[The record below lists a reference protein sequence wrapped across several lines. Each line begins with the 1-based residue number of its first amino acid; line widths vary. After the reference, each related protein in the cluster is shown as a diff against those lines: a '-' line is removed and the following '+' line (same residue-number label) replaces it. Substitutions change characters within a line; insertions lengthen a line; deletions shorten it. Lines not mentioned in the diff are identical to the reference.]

1 MNIIIDAFGG
11 DNAPVEIIK
20 GAEMARKELSI
31 DITLVGKED
40 VIRKVCSDNEIDAD
54 NFTIIHADEVIAT
67 DAAGTDVARTGK
79 KTSMAVGLKAL
90 AEGKGDGFLSAGNS
104 GAVCAGATLIV
115 KRIKGIS
122 RPGFSPVIPTL
133 GGQVLLMDSGANLQ
147 CRPEMLCQF
156 GIMGSIYMNKVLGVE
171 NPRVG
176 LLNVGTEEHKGSDLQ
191 HEAYELL
198 KNAPVN
204 FIGNVEGTFIN
215 GDVCDVVVCDGF
227 SGNILLKTY
236 EGTAMALMKKIK
248 GIFTKNVKNK
258 LAASMVLNDVK
269 ALKDSMNPS
278 EVGGAPVLGCA
289 KPVFKAHGNSDAR
302 AIYSALKLVK
312 EYVEN
317 NVVEEI
323 ANTLKMM
330 KTIEGEKADV

>member
-1 MNIIIDAFGG
+1 MNIIVDAFGG

-20 GAEMARKELSI
+20 GAEMARKDLGI
-31 DITLVGKED
+31 NITLVGKED
-40 VIRKVCSDNEIDAD
+40 VIRKVCADNEIDAE
-54 NFTIIHADEVIAT
+54 NFAIIHADEVIAT
-67 DAAGTDVARTGK
+67 DAPGTDITRSAK
-79 KTSMAVGLKAL
+79 NTSMAVGLRAL
-90 AEGKGDGFLSAGNS
+90 YDGLGEGFLSAGNS
-104 GAVCAGATLIV
+104 GAVCVGATLIV

-133 GGQVLLMDSGANLQ
+133 GGKVLLMDSGANLQ
-147 CRPEMLCQF
+147 CRAEMLCQF
-156 GIMGSIYMNKVLGVE
+156 AIMGSIYMNKVHGVK

-198 KNAPVN
+198 KKAPVN
-204 FIGNVEGTFIN
+204 FIGNVEGTFMN
-215 GDVCDVVVCDGF
+215 GDICDVVVCDGF

-248 GIFTKNVKNK
+248 GIFTKNIKNK
-258 LAASMVLNDVK
+258 LAAAMVMGDVK
-269 ALKDSMNPS
+269 ELKDSMNPS

-312 EYVEN
+312 DYVEN
-317 NVVEEI
+317 NVVDEI
-323 ANTLKMM
+323 ASTLKLM
-330 KTIEGEKADV
+330 KTQEEECKND

>member
-1 MNIIIDAFGG
+1 MNIIVDAFGG
-11 DNAPVEIIK
+11 DNTPVEIIK
-20 GAEMARKELSI
+20 GAELAREALKI

-40 VIRKVCSDNEIDAD
+40 VIRKVCDENDIKAD
-54 NFTIIHADEVIAT
+54 NFRIVHADEVIAT
-67 DAAGTDVARTGK
+67 DAAGTDVARSGK
-79 KTSMAVGLKAL
+79 KTSMYIGLKLL
-90 AEGKGDGFLSAGNS
+90 ADGEGDGFLSAGNS

-133 GGQVLLMDSGANLQ
+133 GGKALLMDSGANLQ

-156 GIMGSIYMNKVLGVE
+156 GIMGSIYMNKVHGVE

-176 LLNVGTEEHKGSDLQ
+176 LLNVGTEEHKGSDIQ
-191 HEAYELL
+191 HETYKLL
-198 KNAPVN
+198 KEAPVN
-204 FIGNVEGTFIN
+204 FIGNVEGTFMN

-258 LAASMVLNDVK
+258 LAAAMVMSDVK
-269 ALKDSMNPS
+269 ELKASMNPS

-317 NVVEEI
+317 NVVGEI
-323 ANTLKMM
+323 AETLKAM
-330 KTIEGEKADV
+330 KTSEEVSE

>member
-20 GAEMARKELSI
+20 GAELGRKELGI

-40 VIRKVCSDNEIDAD
+40 VIRKVCAENDIDAEKF
-54 NFTIIHADEVIAT
+54 NIVHADEVIAT
-67 DAAGTDVARTGK
+67 DAQGTDVARAAK
-79 KTSMAVGLKAL
+79 NTSMSVGLKLL
-90 AEGKGDGFLSAGNS
+90 ADGKGDGFLSAGNS

-115 KRIKGIS
+115 KRIKGIT

-133 GGQVLLMDSGANLQ
+133 GGKALLMDSGANLQ
-147 CRPEMLCQF
+147 CRPDMLCQF
-156 GIMGSIYMNKVLGVE
+156 GIMGSIYMNKVHGVE

-176 LLNVGTEEHKGSDLQ
+176 LLNVGTEEHKGSEVQ
-191 HEAYELL
+191 HEAYKLL
-198 KNAPVN
+198 KAAPIN

-227 SGNILLKTY
+227 NGNVLLKTY

-248 GIFTKNVKNK
+248 GIFTKNIKNK
-258 LAASMVLNDVK
+258 LAAGMVMADVK
-269 ALKDSMNPS
+269 ELKDSMNPS

-317 NVVEEI
+317 NVVSEI
-323 ANTLKMM
+323 ADTLKKM
-330 KTIEGEKADV
+330 KAANEVES

>member
-20 GAEMARKELSI
+20 GAELARKELSV
-31 DITLVGKED
+31 DITLVGKSD
-40 VIRKVCSDNEIDAD
+40 VIRSACLDNNINAD
-54 NFTIIHADEVIAT
+54 SFTVLNADEVIAT
-67 DAAGTDVARTGK
+67 DAAGTDIIRSAK
-79 KTSMAVGLKAL
+79 NTSMAVGLKAL
-90 AEGKGDGFLSAGNS
+90 ADGKGDGFLSAGNS

-115 KRIKGIS
+115 KRIKGIN

-133 GGQVLLMDSGANLQ
+133 GGQTLLMDSGANLQ

-156 GIMGSIYMNKVLGVE
+156 GIMGSIYMNKVLGVK

-191 HEAYELL
+191 HEAFELL
-198 KNAPVN
+198 SKAPVN
-204 FIGNVEGTFIN
+204 FVGNVEANFMN
-215 GDVCDVVVCDGF
+215 GDVCDVLVCDGF

-248 GIFTKNVKNK
+248 TIFTKNTKNK
-258 LAASMVLNDVK
+258 LAAAMVLKDVK
-269 ALKDSMNPS
+269 ELKDSMNPS

-302 AIYSALKLVK
+302 AIFSAVRLLKD
-312 EYVEN
+312 YIDN

-323 ANTLKMM
+323 ASTLKTM
-330 KTIEGEKADV
+330 KTQE

>member
-1 MNIIIDAFGG
+1 MNIIVDAFGG
-11 DNAPVEIIK
+11 DNAPLEIVK
-20 GAEMARKELSI
+20 GAELARKELSI

-40 VIRKVCSDNEIDAD
+40 VIRRVCSENDIDVN
-54 NFTIIHADEVIAT
+54 NFTIVHADEVIAT
-67 DAAGTDVARTGK
+67 DAAGTDVARSGK
-79 KTSMAVGLKAL
+79 NTSMAVGLKLL
-90 AEGKGDGFLSAGNS
+90 ADGKGDGFLSAGNS
-104 GAVCAGATLIV
+104 GAVCAGGTLIV

-133 GGQVLLMDSGANLQ
+133 GGQALLMDSGANLQ

-198 KNAPVN
+198 KKAPIN
-204 FIGNVEGTFIN
+204 FIGNVEGTFMN
-215 GDVCDVVVCDGF
+215 GDFCDVVVCDGF

-258 LAASMVLNDVK
+258 LAAGLVMSDVK
-269 ALKDSMNPS
+269 ALKDTMNPS

-312 EYVEN
+312 EYVAN

-323 ANTLKMM
+323 AATLKMM
-330 KTIEGEKADV
+330 KTREEVETND

>member
-1 MNIIIDAFGG
+1 MNIIVDAFGG

-20 GAEMARKELSI
+20 GAELARESLGI

-40 VIRKVCSDNEIDAD
+40 IIRKVCKENDISSDNFKIV
-54 NFTIIHADEVIAT
+54 HADEVIAT
-67 DAAGTDVARTGK
+67 DAAGTDVARSGK
-79 KTSMAVGLKAL
+79 KTSMYIGLKLL
-90 AEGKGDGFLSAGNS
+90 ADGEGDGFLSAGNS

-133 GGQVLLMDSGANLQ
+133 GGKALLMDSGANLQ

-156 GIMGSIYMNKVLGVE
+156 GIMGSIYMNKVHGIE

-176 LLNVGTEEHKGSDLQ
+176 LLNVGTEEHKGSDIQ
-191 HEAYELL
+191 HETYKLL
-198 KNAPVN
+198 KEAPVN
-204 FIGNVEGTFIN
+204 FIGNVEGTFMN

-248 GIFTKNVKNK
+248 GIFTKNMKNK
-258 LAASMVLNDVK
+258 LAAAMVLSDVK
-269 ALKDSMNPS
+269 ELKASMNPS
-278 EVGGAPVLGCA
+278 DVGGAPVLGCA
-289 KPVFKAHGNSDAR
+289 KPVFKAHGNSDAH

-317 NVVEEI
+317 NVVSEI
-323 ANTLKMM
+323 AETLKSM
-330 KTIEGEKADV
+330 KTSEEVSD

>member
-1 MNIIIDAFGG
+1 MNIIVDAFGG

-20 GAEMARKELSI
+20 GAELAREALKI

-40 VIRKVCSDNEIDAD
+40 VIRKVCDENDIKAD
-54 NFTIIHADEVIAT
+54 NFRIVHADEVIAT
-67 DAAGTDVARTGK
+67 DAAGTDVARSGK
-79 KTSMAVGLKAL
+79 KTSMYIGLKLL
-90 AEGKGDGFLSAGNS
+90 ADGEGDGFLSAGNS
-104 GAVCAGATLIV
+104 GAVCAGATLVV

-133 GGQVLLMDSGANLQ
+133 GGKVLLMDSGANLQ

-156 GIMGSIYMNKVLGVE
+156 GIMGSIYMNKVHGVE

-176 LLNVGTEEHKGSDLQ
+176 LLNVGTEEHKGSEIQ
-191 HEAYELL
+191 HETYKLL
-198 KNAPVN
+198 KEAPVN

-248 GIFTKNVKNK
+248 GIFTKNTKNK
-258 LAASMVLNDVK
+258 LAAAVVMSDVK
-269 ALKDSMNPS
+269 ELKDSMNPS

-317 NVVEEI
+317 NVVGEI
-323 ANTLKMM
+323 AETLKAI
-330 KTIEGEKADV
+330 KTSEEVSE